1 MRKQCLILYLLFAYN
16 TSSIVAI
23 SLDQIQPIAFFTQTC
38 TKVYTSDMKY
48 CTNSD
53 FTDKGSCSQA
63 CIAELE
69 ALSRSLNI
77 ACIGSR
83 ALAESLIGLFF
94 QSLGVQTLCPNAVI
108 RDGGG
113 SGVGEERTSQ
123 DPGPTDTQLL
133 PSSETRTPQPTPT
146 ETETGEVSSRT
157 TRPPS
162 VTTSAA
168 TRVTS
173 IRSTSITTIMTS
185 ILSTTT
191 SVPAPPTPTT
201 PESSSSSS
209 STTTTTT
216 TTTATATATRT
227 RAPTKDPFGGF
238 GNAFDIIAPNKATPT
253 LRSSRSWNMA
263 IGVATA
269 VILLTMLLTWQ

>member
-1 MRKQCLILYLLFAYN
+1 
-16 TSSIVAI
+16 
-23 SLDQIQPIAFFTQTC
+23 
-38 TKVYTSDMKY
+38 MKY

-216 TTTATATATRT
+216 TTATATATRT

-269 VILLTMLLTWQ
+269 KRIDITAFMSSDLRALGSGIFNSSQFMDVVM

>member
-1 MRKQCLILYLLFAYN
+1 MHKQCLILYLLFAYN
-16 TSSIVAI
+16 TPSIVAI
-23 SLDQIQPIAFFTQTC
+23 SLNEIQPIVYFTPTC
-38 TKVYTSDMKY
+38 TSVYTSNMKY

-53 FTDKGSCSQA
+53 FTNEGPCSSG

-77 ACIGSR
+77 ACVGSR

-94 QSLGVQTLCPNAVI
+94 QNLGVQALCPNAVI
-108 RDGGG
+108 GDDEG
-113 SGVGEERTSQ
+113 SGGEGERTSQ

-133 PSSETRTPQPTPT
+133 PSSETRTSQPSRT
-146 ETETGEVSSRT
+146 ETETGEVSSRP

-168 TRVTS
+168 TRVTT
-173 IRSTSITTIMTS
+173 IRSTSITTMMTS

-201 PESSSSSS
+201 QESSSSSS
-209 STTTTTT
+209 SST
-216 TTTATATATRT
+216 TATRT

-238 GNAFDIIAPNKATPT
+238 GNAFDIIAPNNATPT

-269 VILLTMLLTWQ
+269 VILLTMLLAWQ